1 MISVPNHRQLLSGS
15 KLILLLFSVLIL
27 ASGCELFK
35 KAQDA
40 PSTRDKKDD
49 ELESLQ
55 SPLVFDPIRN
65 EWVRVS
71 AETPT
76 EKMDTIQWT
85 LVAAEQYPPITSIPL
100 SGSDI
105 SSGNPNI
112 GLIDRDNFGSERKSS
127 YNVVL
132 MLPFLANQFDAIS
145 DQFSNISKWTLNY
158 YGGTQMALKKLEQE
172 GLNLKINVLDSKGTE
187 NEVNQIL
194 QNNQAIKNA
203 DLIIGPY
210 RRDNIRMVAEFS
222 KRNNITMIS
231 PYSASANLTDDN
243 PYYLQVS
250 PSLEAH
256 CRAIIFNARKKFSP
270 EQIVILYQDTP
281 AKLQT
286 VQYFQ
291 DANKLYS
298 EDPLAAPLTE
308 MSFPANELPSVEDLD
323 LSSILGD
330 KDSVAIIIPAWSS
343 SDQNFVY
350 TLMSQIDLDRDPFQY
365 LELYGLP
372 QWQQYDRIDLDYF
385 EKLNVHISSNAFL
398 DETSNQIKEFRRD
411 FYDQYGVIA
420 PFEAYLGYDI
430 MLFSGRMMQKYG
442 NKFQYHLEKE
452 MPQYLHTK
460 FEFERVVDP
469 SATPGTENLPIEQF
483 ENKFV
488 NILQFKNYRFQKVN

>member
-1 MISVPNHRQLLSGS
+1 MILVPNHRRLLSGNNFF
-15 KLILLLFSVLIL
+15 ILLCVLFLS
-27 ASGCELFK
+27 SSCELFK

-40 PSTRDKKDD
+40 PSAREKKED
-49 ELESLQ
+49 EMETLQ
-55 SPLVFDPIRN
+55 SPLVYDPIRN

-76 EKMDTIQWT
+76 EKMDTIQWS
-85 LVAAEQYPPITSIPL
+85 LVAANQYPPITSIPL
-100 SGSDI
+100 SSDNLIPGSPDVGI
-105 SSGNPNI
+105 VE
-112 GLIDRDNFGSERKSS
+112 RDNFGSEKKSS
-127 YNVVL
+127 YNVVM
-132 MLPFLANQFDAIS
+132 MLPFLSNQFDPIA

-158 YGGTQMALKKLEQE
+158 YGGTQMALNQLEQE
-172 GLNLKINVLDSKGTE
+172 GLSLKVNVLDSKGDE

-194 QNNQAIKNA
+194 QNNTAMKNA
-203 DLIIGPY
+203 DLVIGPY
-210 RRDNIRMVAEFS
+210 RRDNIRMVAEFA
-222 KRNNITMIS
+222 KRNDITMIS

-256 CRAIIFNARKKFSP
+256 CRAIIFNARKKFRA
-270 EQIVILYQDTP
+270 EQIVIIYQDSP
-281 AKLQT
+281 AKQQT
-286 VQYFQ
+286 VQFFQ
-291 DANKLYS
+291 EANKLYA
-298 EDPLAAPLTE
+298 ENPMAAPLTE
-308 MSFPANELPSVEDLD
+308 ISFPANELPSVEDMD
-323 LSSILGD
+323 LTSVLGD
-330 KDSVAIIIPAWSS
+330 KDSVAVIIPGWSS

-350 TLMSQIDLDRDPFQY
+350 TMMSQIDLDRDPFQY

-398 DETSNQIKEFRRD
+398 DETSPDIQQFKRD

-420 PFEAYLGYDI
+420 PFEAYQGYDI
-430 MLFSGRMMQKYG
+430 MLFAGRMMQKYG
-442 NKFQYHLEKE
+442 NKFQFHLEKE
-452 MPQYLHTK
+452 SPQYLHTR

-469 SATPGTENLPIEQF
+469 TATSGTENLPIEQF